1 MQADALWAP
10 KIFTLRGF
18 VKENML
24 RGAAALDVGCGGR
37 KLPGSTGMDILRL
50 PGVDVVHSFNRTPW
64 PFADGAFDLV
74 FLNHALEHV
83 GDVVAVMNEVHRVL
97 KPEGRAVIQ
106 VPYFRCIDA
115 YNDPTHTHFFTA
127 RTLDYFIKD
136 AGLSRYAYSGD
147 KLFDKKGFWYGWP
160 HRSRNPL
167 RQALKNFMHRYPAFY
182 DQYLSLIIP
191 TECLT
196 WELEALKR

>member
-127 RTLDYFIKD
+127 RTLDYFI
-136 AGLSRYAYSGD
+136 AGSGLSQYGYS
-147 KLFDKKGFWYGWP
+147 KNLFRKKGFWYGWP
-160 HRSRNPL
+160 HASGNPL
-167 RQALKNFMHRYPAFY
+167 VRVCKSFIASHPAFF
-182 DQYLSLIIP
+182 DQYLSLLLP
-191 TECLT
+191 VECLT
-196 WELEALKR
+196 WELETIPL